1 MERSCKIIGKN
12 QNNNPS
18 TDDVSDME
26 SGYISPEG
34 DNTLTPQSF
43 SLPNSSG
50 FISPPPKNDIR
61 VKFEFQGERRIIP
74 VSRPVILADL
84 LQKVKT
90 AYGQELCMNYIN
102 EEITIPVVTQSDL
115 EKAIEIL
122 DRSPHLTSLR
132 VYLSLPN
139 GVLNKTRTAHS
150 RRMMVEALIP
160 APPNPKMGSLFGRS
174 LGRKSR
180 AKPTSYGLGS
190 RSQSTPDE
198 IANMVEDTP
207 STPTLSCYHPIQ
219 YMSTNDIRTKGRD
232 SPPPGFHPESAA
244 YVPRRPYHFIRSE
257 GEFIPETC
265 SSSSEMVQGH
275 IRMFDPLSHSEVRV
289 VSSPS
294 SEGSLTGSSSS
305 LNGTFS
311 VGSVGEVYSS
321 FSRMARRTHSNNSLN
336 SGGMFSSEE
345 DMLDGKADTFP
356 RRRQTFS
363 GSISDISDGHQT
375 FPRFQSL
382 TSRKPIPASMRSDM
396 SSQHSLAST
405 SSSSS
410 GMMADIEGGY
420 RRPRRESEPG
430 LHSSNI
436 MPATQFPNNWRKGKL
451 LGAGAFGQ
459 VYMCHDLDT
468 GRELAVKQIET
479 GLLNSSTKNE
489 VRALEGEIGFMKNFR
504 HERIVQYYGME
515 TTDLHIYIFMEY
527 MPGSSVHEHIKQHG
541 ALNESL
547 ARRYTRQILEGVC
560 YLHSNRI
567 VHRDIKGANI
577 LRDLH
582 GNVKLADFGASKRLQ
597 TIRSK
602 TGFRS
607 VHGTPYWMAPEVI
620 NGEGYGRKADV
631 WSIGCTVVEML
642 TTKPPWAEFEPMAAL
657 FKIATQNTEPDL
669 PPESSQDAVEFV
681 RNIFTK
687 DSKSRPS
694 ADDLFHFSFVF
705 NSSVSTCL

>member
-1 MERSCKIIGKN
+1 M
-12 QNNNPS
+12 
-18 TDDVSDME
+18 DDLSDME
-26 SGYISPEG
+26 SGYLSPG
-34 DNTLTPQSF
+34 NDNTLTQLTLTSTN
-43 SLPNSSG
+43 LQHG
-50 FISPPPKNDIR
+50 FISPQPKNDIR
-61 VKFEFQGERRIIP
+61 VKFEFQGERRIVP
-74 VSRPVILADL
+74 VSRPVILTDL
-84 LQKVKT
+84 QQKVKT
-90 AYGQELCMNYIN
+90 AYGHELCMNYIN
-102 EEITIPVVTQSDL
+102 DEITIPIVNQSDL

-122 DRSPHLTSLR
+122 DRSPHLSSLR
-132 VYLSLPN
+132 VFLTMPN
-139 GVLNKTRTAHS
+139 GVVNRNKTSTHS

-160 APPNPKMGSLFGRS
+160 APPNPKVGSLFGRS
-174 LGRKSR
+174 LGRRSR
-180 AKPTSYGLGS
+180 SKPTSYGLGS

-198 IANMVEDTP
+198 IANMIEDTP
-207 STPTLSCYHPIQ
+207 STPTLACYQPVQ
-219 YMSTNDIRTKGRD
+219 YMSTNDIHTKGRD
-232 SPPPGFHPESAA
+232 SPPPGFHPDSASF
-244 YVPRRPYHFIRSE
+244 VPRRPHPFIRSE
-257 GEFIPETC
+257 GEFIPEGYA
-265 SSSSEMVQGH
+265 SNSEMVH
-275 IRMFDPLSHSEVRV
+275 RHVRIFNPLSHSEVRV

-311 VGSVGEVYSS
+311 FGSAGEVYS
-321 FSRMARRTHSNNSLN
+321 FSRTARRTYSNSSLN

-363 GSISDISDGHQT
+363 GSISDINDGHQT

-382 TSRKPIPASMRSDM
+382 TTRKPIPASMRSDM
-396 SSQHSLAST
+396 SSQQSLAST

-430 LHSSNI
+430 LYSSNMDHKI
-436 MPATQFPNNWRKGKL
+436 PTTQFPNNWRKGKL

-479 GLLNSSTKNE
+479 GLLNNSTKNE
-489 VRALEGEIGFMKNFR
+489 VRALEGEIEFMKNFR

-515 TTDLHIYIFMEY
+515 TTDLHIYIFMEFL
-527 MPGSSVHEHIKQHG
+527 PGSSVHDHIKQHG

-547 ARRYTRQILEGVC
+547 TRKYTRQIVEGVC

-577 LRDLH
+577 LRDIN
-582 GNVKLADFGASKRLQ
+582 GNIKLADFGASKRLQ

-642 TTKPPWAEFEPMAAL
+642 TTKPPWANLEPMAAL
-657 FKIATQNTEPDL
+657 FKIATQATEPDL
-669 PPESSQDAVEFV
+669 PQESTKDTVEFV
-681 RNIFTK
+681 RAILVRE
-687 DSKSRPS
+687 SQARPS
-694 ADDLFHFSFVF
+694 ADDLLLFSFIY
-705 NSSVSTCL
+705 NCPLSTCL

>member
-1 MERSCKIIGKN
+1 
-12 QNNNPS
+12 
-18 TDDVSDME
+18 
-26 SGYISPEG
+26 
-34 DNTLTPQSF
+34 
-43 SLPNSSG
+43 
-50 FISPPPKNDIR
+50 NDIR
-61 VKFEFQGERRIIP
+61 VKFEFQGERRIIS
-74 VSRPVILADL
+74 VSRPVILTDL
-84 LQKVKT
+84 QQKVKT
-90 AYGQELCMNYIN
+90 AYGHELCMNYIN
-102 EEITIPVVTQSDL
+102 DEITIPIVTQSDL

-132 VYLSLPN
+132 VFLTIPN
-139 GVLNKTRTAHS
+139 GVVNRSQRSTQS
-150 RRMMVEALIP
+150 RRRMVEALIP
-160 APPNPKMGSLFGRS
+160 ARPNPKMGSLFGRS
-174 LGRKSR
+174 LGRRSR
-180 AKPTSYGLGS
+180 TKPSGYGLGS

-198 IANMVEDTP
+198 IANMIEDTP
-207 STPTLSCYHPIQ
+207 STPTLACYQPIQ
-219 YMSTNDIRTKGRD
+219 YMSTNDIHTKGRD

-244 YVPRRPYHFIRSE
+244 FVPRRPHPFIRSE
-257 GEFIPETC
+257 GEFIPEGY
-265 SSSSEMVQGH
+265 SSNSEMVQGRGR
-275 IRMFDPLSHSEVRV
+275 IFNPLSHSEVRV

-311 VGSVGEVYSS
+311 FGSVGEVYSS
-321 FSRMARRTHSNNSLN
+321 FSRTARRTYSNSSLN

-363 GSISDISDGHQT
+363 GSISDINDGHQT

-382 TSRKPIPASMRSDM
+382 MSRKPIPASMRSDM
-396 SSQHSLAST
+396 SSQQSLASS

-430 LHSSNI
+430 LYSSNI
-436 MPATQFPNNWRKGKL
+436 DHKIPVLSVKWSRVQFPLSLTATQFPNNWRKGKL

-515 TTDLHIYIFMEY
+515 STDLHIYIFMEY

-547 ARRYTRQILEGVC
+547 TRKYTRQILEGVS

-642 TTKPPWAEFEPMAAL
+642 TTKPPWANFEPMAAL
-657 FKIATQNTEPDL
+657 FKIATQATEPDL
-669 PPESSQDAVEFV
+669 PPESTQDAVEFV
-681 RNIFTK
+681 RAILIRYVLARENE
-687 DSKSRPS
+687 
-694 ADDLFHFSFVF
+694 
-705 NSSVSTCL
+705 